1 MKSNK
6 KFLFCFCNLVFFIIV
21 AWVVYVSVYSKFKDN
36 YSRISSVYDK
46 FCEVDRKIDTFSE
59 TQMKV
64 SEKEDFIFDMMGYYK
79 ANLNPNEKILN
90 SYKDKVLELLKQMEI
105 YVSGEDIKQTSKDD
119 GNIYL
124 EFSFVANYDTFCKF
138 LFELEQFTEIESVT
152 YNYKGEANMKISPIL
167 YSSRVNSGLS
177 GRTVI
182 ENLDDIARAGY
193 FKTIADKLLGIKD
206 IGYADTWRDIGHIP
220 ESPFFRVVIEK
231 KKKPKKYS
239 SVVRNVEKPNIVIDG
254 IMYEDKNP
262 MVIIDGRFYYVGNKY
277 KNAKIVK
284 IQQNSIIVDCYGVKF
299 IIKMEN

>member
-1 MKSNK
+1 
-6 KFLFCFCNLVFFIIV
+6 VV
-21 AWVVYVSVYSKFKDN
+21 AWVVYISVYSKYKANFN
-36 YSRISSVYDK
+36 RITSVYDK
-46 FCEVDRKIDTFSE
+46 FCEVDRKIDAFNE
-59 TQMKV
+59 TQIRV

-105 YVSGEDIKQTSKDD
+105 YVSGEDIKQTPKDD

-167 YSSRVNSGLS
+167 YSSQVNSSLS

-193 FKTIADKLLGIKD
+193 FKTIADKLLSIKD

-220 ESPFFRVVIEK
+220 DSPFFRVVIEK

-239 SVVRNVEKPNIVIDG
+239 AVVRNVEKPNIVIDG
-254 IMYEDKNP
+254 IMYEDTNP
-262 MVIIDGRFYYVGNKY
+262 MVIIDGRFYYVGDKY

-284 IQQNSIIVDCYGVKF
+284 IQQNNIIVDCYGVKYT
-299 IIKMEN
+299 IKMEN